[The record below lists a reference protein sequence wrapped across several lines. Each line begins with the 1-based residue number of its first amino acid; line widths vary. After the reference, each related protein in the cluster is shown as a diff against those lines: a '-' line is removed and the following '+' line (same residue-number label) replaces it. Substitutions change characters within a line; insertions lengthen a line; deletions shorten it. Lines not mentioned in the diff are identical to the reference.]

1 MGQPTIS
8 GTFNNAGDVS
18 APFYKIY
25 RGGQALITLG
35 AFTGSV
41 VLEEQAV
48 CVAPNI
54 FATYTG
60 AGTFIWTNDTNRD
73 VFCRLRYAVKT
84 SGTPTYAL
92 ALQTGNVP
100 LYQLLGPDATV
111 LMQASDAGVSVMK
124 RALQTLFKYTAAKV
138 GATAGWVVGAANDQ
152 GKLATLPASQTNATL
167 IVPLDDFETGD
178 QIVGFHVNGSIQS
191 GGGTATL
198 TAALRKLTR
207 QANGAAAVDSL
218 IQAFAAPVSVTANT
232 ALGLSNAALVL
243 TTPYSVVEG
252 ETYYLL
258 LTATTAAGCAAEIQ
272 TVGVDY
278 LDQ

>member
-54 FATYTG
+54 LATYTG
-60 AGTFIWTNDTNRD
+60 AGTFVWTNDTNRD

-92 ALQTGNVP
+92 ALQT
-100 LYQLLGPDATV
+100 
-111 LMQASDAGVSVMK
+111 
-124 RALQTLFKYTAAKV
+124 LFKYTAAKV
-138 GATAGWVVGAANDQ
+138 GATAGWVVNAANDQ

-167 IVPLDDFETGD
+167 VVPLDDLEAGD

-207 QANGAAAVDSL
+207 NAAGAVDAL
-218 IQAFAAPVSVTANT
+218 IQSFAAPISVTANT
-232 ALGLSNAALVL
+232 ALGLSNAALTL
-243 TTPYSVVEG
+243 TTPYAVVEG

-258 LTATTAAGCAAEIQ
+258 IAATTGAGCAEEIQ